1 VTTQLQAFIDQTRE
15 AVTARRAV
23 AEPYERDGVAVV
35 PVAVVLGGGGGG
47 GADGG
52 PASDAARGAQ
62 GWPDGQAPPRGQ
74 QSGAGGGYGL
84 VAWPVGAHVIAEG
97 KVSWQPAVNV
107 NLIVLGGQVVAVLA
121 ILVGGLLGWR
131 WIGTRR

>member
-1 VTTQLQAFIDQTRE
+1 VTTQLQAIVDQARE

-23 AEPYERDGVAVV
+23 AEPYERDGVSVV
-35 PVAVVLGGGGGG
+35 PVAIVLGGGGGG
-47 GADGG
+47 GADGA
-52 PASDAARGAQ
+52 PSRDVARGAQ
-62 GWPDGQAPPRGQ
+62 DSPDGQAPPRGQ

-84 VAWPVGAHVIAEG
+84 VAWPVGSYVLAEG

-107 NLIVLGGQVVAVLA
+107 NLIVLGGQVVALVA
-121 ILVGGLLGWR
+121 ILVGGVLGWR